1 MVVSGGLVD
10 GLVVDG
16 PVGGVM
22 TGAGRPPV
30 PPVELG
36 VVPAVGPVVQRGV
49 DEAVVGGGA
58 TERPVPGGAVAGG
71 VVSEGVGDG
80 TAGPPLVDRTPVV
93 LRRSWPAS
101 TARVGP
107 VCPVNDIVAT
117 RAIRPSATA
126 RTAHHTGRPR

>member
-1 MVVSGGLVD
+1 VVVSGGLVD

-16 PVGGVM
+16 PVGGAT

-58 TERPVPGGAVAGG
+58 TECPVPGGAVVGV
-71 VVSEGVGDG
+71 VVSEVVGDG
-80 TAGPPLVDRTPVV
+80 TAGPPPVDRTPVV
-93 LRRSWPAS
+93 LAGVSRRSWPAS

-107 VCPVNDIVAT
+107 V
-117 RAIRPSATA
+117 
-126 RTAHHTGRPR
+126 